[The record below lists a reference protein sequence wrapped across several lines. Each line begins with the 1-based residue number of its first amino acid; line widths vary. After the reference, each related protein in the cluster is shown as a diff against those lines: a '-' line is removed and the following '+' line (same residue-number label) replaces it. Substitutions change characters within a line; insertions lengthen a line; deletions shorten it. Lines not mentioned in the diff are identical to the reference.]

1 MIFKK
6 KSKAFDLQRTI
17 EKCKKRDSTAQR
29 SLFDH
34 YAGFAKTIC
43 LRYAANDFE
52 AEEMMSDGF
61 LKVFQHID
69 KYKEESPFEGWFR
82 RIMVNAAI
90 DYFRKYHARLELL
103 SIDQVPD
110 VQNEVETISLLSK
123 EEIMA
128 FVQRLSPAY
137 RIVFSMSVVDGYSH
151 TEIATSLECTE
162 SAVRANLAK
171 ARAKLKQWITEYL
184 ERQPHL

>member
-90 DYFRKYHARLELL
+90 DYFRKYHARLDLL

-110 VQNEVETISLLSK
+110 VQNEVETISLL
-123 EEIMA
+123 
-128 FVQRLSPAY
+128 
-137 RIVFSMSVVDGYSH
+137 
-151 TEIATSLECTE
+151 
-162 SAVRANLAK
+162 
-171 ARAKLKQWITEYL
+171 
-184 ERQPHL
+184 